1 VNGTM
6 KAYEITWENHDGKP
20 VTAKVR
26 ARTTDEAI
34 WKFAFGLGQRLGLS
48 EASTPNTYIS
58 CQEASGS

>member
-1 VNGTM
+1 
-6 KAYEITWENHDGKP
+6 

-26 ARTTDEAI
+26 AHTADEAI